1 MPSARHSVSI
11 DRPIDE
17 VFAFFT
23 DPSNEFQWRSQVKDI
38 TAEGPAAVGRR
49 VHQVVKGPAGL
60 SIPAHIEVTGYE
72 PTTRYAFR
80 GIAGPVR
87 PVGEFVFSPDGERT
101 MVSFSLS
108 AELAGIKR
116 LLMSRAVQRAMDG
129 EVHAIEQAKVI
140 LERS

>member
-1 MPSARHSVSI
+1 MSSARHSVSI

-17 VFAFFT
+17 VFALFT

-38 TAEGPAAVGRR
+38 TTEGSAAVGRR
-49 VHQVVKGPAGL
+49 VRQVIKGPGSL
-60 SIPAHIEVTGYE
+60 SIPADIEVTGYE

-87 PVGEFVFSPDGERT
+87 PVGEFLFSSEGERT
-101 MVSFSLS
+101 TVSFSLS
-108 AELAGIKR
+108 AELTGIKR

-129 EVHAIEQAKVI
+129 EVQAIERAKVV